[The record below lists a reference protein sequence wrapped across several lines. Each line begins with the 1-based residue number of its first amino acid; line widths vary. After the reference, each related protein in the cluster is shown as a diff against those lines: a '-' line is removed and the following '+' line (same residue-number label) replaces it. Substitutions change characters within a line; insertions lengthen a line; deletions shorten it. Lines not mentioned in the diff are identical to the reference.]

1 MELNE
6 MTVSELRK
14 LAAQQNIQGRSTMKK
29 AELVKALSDKDIADV
44 VELAVTVDKLNQAD
58 QAQKTSRVQF
68 NNPPVQQELTQE
80 EAEEADSEEQ
90 EEPVATEIV
99 FSNITRDGASAK
111 ILFSN
116 GDKRFAHVERFGHM
130 LTIRERGF
138 LTQSFKVKAV
148 SFDRL
153 ARKWAKG
160 LGVWNT
166 EIKITKEF

>member
-58 QAQKTSRVQF
+58 Q
-68 NNPPVQQELTQE
+68 VQQE
-80 EAEEADSEEQ
+80 EASEADPAEQ
-90 EEPVATEIV
+90 EEPVATEIL
-99 FSNITRDGASAK
+99 FSNITRNGAYAE

-166 EIKITKEF
+166 EIKVTKEF

>member
-29 AELVKALSDKDIADV
+29 AELVKALSDEDIADV
-44 VELAVTVDKLNQAD
+44 VELAVTVDKLNQAN
-58 QAQKTSRVQF
+58 QV
-68 NNPPVQQELTQE
+68 EQE
-80 EAEEADSEEQ
+80 EAAEADSEEQ
-90 EEPVATEIV
+90 EEPVATEIM
-99 FSNITRDGASAK
+99 FYNITRDGASAL
-111 ILFSN
+111 ILFDN

-166 EIKITKEF
+166 EIKVTKEF